1 MTTLAHNTARS
12 GEGTVPVII
21 EDAESYPFGPGERES
36 DWHEASEAEYAASE
50 AYWAKKE
57 D

>member
-36 DWHEASEAEYAASE
+36 DWHEASEAEYAAYE